1 MNLKLNIQ
9 SSRGQVRQRFH
20 QPHYPNLHSIS
31 NSSDRRT
38 DLNENKMAVVNL
50 EAALTT
56 WKSIHN
62 HKVNQASEAFR
73 SNLASKLRLSPGH
86 TGLLPSNLMRYSLG

>member
-1 MNLKLNIQ
+1 MNLKLNIH
-9 SSRGQVRQRFH
+9 SSRDLVRQGFH
-20 QPHYPNLHSIS
+20 QPQSPNLHSIANS
-31 NSSDRRT
+31 SSDRT
-38 DLNENKMAVVNL
+38 GFNENKMAVVNL

-73 SNLASKLRLSPGH
+73 ANLASKLRLSPAH
-86 TGLLPSNLMRYSLG
+86 IGLLPGNLMRHCLG

>member
-1 MNLKLNIQ
+1 MNLDLNIH
-9 SSRGQVRQRFH
+9 SSRDQVRQRFH
-20 QPHYPNLHSIS
+20 QPQSPNPHSIA
-31 NSSDRRT
+31 NTSSRRT

-62 HKVNQASEAFR
+62 HKVNQVSETFR
-73 SNLASKLRLSPGH
+73 TNLASKLRLSPAH
-86 TGLLPSNLMRYSLG
+86 IGLLPGNLMRHCLG

>member
-1 MNLKLNIQ
+1 MNLNLNIH
-9 SSRGQVRQRFH
+9 SSRDLVRQKLQ
-20 QPHYPNLHSIS
+20 QPQSPDLHSIT
-31 NSSDRRT
+31 NSSSRRT

-62 HKVNQASEAFR
+62 HKVNQVSEAFR
-73 SNLASKLRLSPGH
+73 SNLASKLRLSPVH
-86 TGLLPSNLMRYSLG
+86 TGLLPGNLMRHCLG

>member
-1 MNLKLNIQ
+1 MNLKLNIH
-9 SSRGQVRQRFH
+9 SARDLVRQRFH

-31 NSSDRRT
+31 NSSGRRT

-73 SNLASKLRLSPGH
+73 CNLASKLRLSPAH
-86 TGLLPSNLMRYSLG
+86 TGLLPNNLMRHSLG